1 MFETKNKINLML
13 LIINIIALIYYSCQL
28 LIFTDEFALN
38 NIGFFNHAVAGLCEI
53 LGIIFF
59 SLSVGLL
66 VMVFLGTKKQLPFLI
81 TIFFMHFFIALNLWR
96 YVVTDSPGE
105 TNINIIFMNAVIFS
119 LLSFL
124 MLILVIR
131 SKIF

>member
-1 MFETKNKINLML
+1 MFETKNKIDLIL
-13 LIINIIALIYYSCQL
+13 LIVNIIALIYYSGQL

-66 VMVFLGTKKQLPFLI
+66 VMIFSSIKKQLPFLI

-96 YVVTDSPGE
+96 YVITDSPGE
-105 TNINIIFMNAVIFS
+105 TNINIIFMNALIFS

-131 SKIF
+131 SRIF

>member
-1 MFETKNKINLML
+1 MFETKNKIDLIL
-13 LIINIIALIYYSCQL
+13 LIVNIIALIYYSGQL

-38 NIGFFNHAVAGLCEI
+38 NVGFFNHAVAGLCEI

-66 VMVFLGTKKQLPFLI
+66 VMIFSGIKKQLPFLI

-96 YVVTDSPGE
+96 YVITDSPGE
-105 TNINIIFMNAVIFS
+105 TNINIIFMNALIFS

-131 SKIF
+131 SRIF